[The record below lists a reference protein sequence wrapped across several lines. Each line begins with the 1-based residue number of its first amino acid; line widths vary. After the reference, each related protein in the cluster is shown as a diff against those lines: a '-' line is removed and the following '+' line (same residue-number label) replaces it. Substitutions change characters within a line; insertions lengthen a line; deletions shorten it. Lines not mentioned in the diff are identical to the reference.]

1 MDGTN
6 VERQP
11 VLPKTEAMNHLSK
24 AMQTELWKSTREF
37 TKAEPIIAEWRA
49 ASKVPKDHHSGVRDL
64 GHELHSSQ
72 RLTTFAGGQRPLD
85 EGAPTRD

>member
-64 GHELHSSQ
+64 DHDAFLSATDCICRWTATS
-72 RLTTFAGGQRPLD
+72 R
-85 EGAPTRD
+85 